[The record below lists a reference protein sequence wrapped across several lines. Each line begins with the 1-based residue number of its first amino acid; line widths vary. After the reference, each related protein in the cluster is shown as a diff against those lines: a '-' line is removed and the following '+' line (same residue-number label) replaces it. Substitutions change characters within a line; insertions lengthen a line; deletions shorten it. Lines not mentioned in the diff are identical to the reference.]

1 MFSTKIMMPM
11 VEVKEET
18 RDITFKIFRYNPQI
32 DAQPFFDDFN
42 IPVEKGITVLRA
54 LNYIK
59 ENIEPRLSY
68 RAFCQ
73 AGICGSCAMKI
84 NGVTKLA
91 CTTQVWDELEN
102 CAEENV
108 LLIEP
113 VSNLH
118 VLKDMVVDMDMV
130 VDKIEKYFGW
140 VSTKMPENQF
150 GKKEFNIPEEEFK
163 LYDAATDCILCASCI
178 SECTMTKANK
188 DYITPAVLLKTYR
201 MESDSRDSIS
211 DKRMDTLVEKN
222 GVWDCTHCYRCME
235 YCVKHIPIMDSIHHL
250 REKAI
255 ETRGKTDTAGAKH
268 ADAFVKDI
276 QSKGRL
282 VESLLPIRTNGLM
295 WTVRNMLP
303 MAFKLTKKGKT
314 PPPPFLMKPIPG
326 IKSLRDLLA
335 DLKNRNQTTHNGKGG
350 SK

>member
-1 MFSTKIMMPM
+1 MPM

-18 RDITFKIFRYNPQI
+18 RDITFKLFRYNPQI
-32 DAQPFFDDFN
+32 DSQPFYDDFT
-42 IPVEKGITVLRA
+42 ISVEKGITVLRA

-68 RAFCQ
+68 RSYCQ

-91 CTTQVWDELEN
+91 CTTQVWDELDRSSAKN
-102 CAEENV
+102 QIV
-108 LLIEP
+108 VEP
-113 VSNLH
+113 VTNLS
-118 VLKDMVVDMDMV
+118 VLKDLVVDMDPV
-130 VDKIEKYFGW
+130 VAKIEKYFGW
-140 VSTKMPENQF
+140 VNSKMPENEF
-150 GKKEFNIPEEEFK
+150 GKKEFTIPEEEFK
-163 LYDAATDCILCASCI
+163 LYDSATDCILCASCI
-178 SECTMTKANK
+178 SECTMTKANQQ
-188 DYITPAVLLKTYR
+188 YITPAVLLKTYR
-201 MESDSRDSIS
+201 MESDSRDAIS
-211 DKRMDTLVEKN
+211 TKRMDTLVEKN

-235 YCVKHIPIMDSIHHL
+235 YCVKHIPIMDAIHHL

-276 QSKGRL
+276 EKKGRL
-282 VESLLPIRTNGLM
+282 VEAMLPIRTNGLM

-326 IKSLRDLLA
+326 ISSLRDM
-335 DLKNRNQTTHNGKGG
+335 LKDMKERNPSTSNNSKGG
-350 SK
+350 AK